1 MAKGKL
7 RLAQEEHAR
16 RMTLLRI
23 WLDEQGICYT
33 EGDSFRD
40 SRVHGE
46 FGVKK
51 GYGHPFSC
59 HKLKL
64 ADDLNFEVATDHVR
78 AHDKWDELGG
88 AKRLLHDMN
97 HYSSGWE
104 KYI

>member
-7 RLAQEEHAR
+7 RLAQEEHAH

-40 SRVHGE
+40 PRVHGD
-46 FGVKK
+46 FGAKK

-64 ADDLNFEVATDHVR
+64 ADDLNFEVVCDHVR

-104 KYI
+104 KYL